1 MDLVEAAYRGDLRL
15 VKRLASKENVNQTDE
30 KQYTPLM
37 WAAFRDQTK
46 VVSHLL
52 SLGANINAQNLY
64 GRTAVMLAAQNDS
77 YHCLRLLAWQGAD
90 LQLKDRWS
98 ETINNFGDQTVVFPI
113 LLGVRGGYIIGEF
126 FSSVVF
132 APQIVVQLI
141 KDYFLEPDAHSA
153 IYSSPLSPTSA
164 LKDSEDVGLDRTRHA
179 FSYSTPSTTTTT
191 GLLPAPSKQF

>member
-15 VKRLASKENVNQTDE
+15 VRRLASKENVNQSDE

-46 VVSHLL
+46 VVSYLL

-90 LQLKDRWS
+90 LQIKDRWS

-113 LLGVRGGYIIGEF
+113 LVGVRGGYIIGEF
-126 FSSVVF
+126 FVF
-132 APQIVVQLI
+132 APQVVIQLI
-141 KDYFLEPDAHSA
+141 KEYFIEPDAHGA
-153 IYSSPLSPTSA
+153 LYSSPLSPTSA
-164 LKDSEDVGLDRTRHA
+164 PKDSEDTDLDRTRHA
-179 FSYSTPSTTTTT
+179 LSYSTPST
-191 GLLPAPSKQF
+191 GLLPLHSKQL